1 MNKLFALLSIS
12 LFSFSYGQYY
22 KAELLYKDG
31 NTEKGLLNSLVD
43 INNRKAKKAVFKSDE
58 KAEKKVI
65 SVENVERITYF
76 NDDGSTSI
84 GELINFRNKRNLWA
98 FKIKEVKD
106 LTVYSITVHIPAQYR
121 SGGIITPSTTYTDYL
136 FKYKDEAADHVFRH
150 NLGISIGE
158 EAANK
163 KWLKKYFADRCPKLI
178 ENMDKIDFEKESPM
192 PFVDYYEK
200 HCK

>member
-1 MNKLFALLSIS
+1 MNKLFALLSIL

-31 NTEKGLLNSLVD
+31 NIEKGLLNSLVD

-58 KAEKKVI
+58 NAQKKVI
-65 SVENVERITYF
+65 SVENVKRITYF

-84 GELINFRNKRNLWA
+84 GELVNF
-98 FKIKEVKD
+98 
-106 LTVYSITVHIPAQYR
+106 TVHIPSQR
-121 SGGIITPSTTYTDYL
+121 VSGGILIPPSTYTDYL
-136 FKYKDEAADHVFRH
+136 FKYKDEPADHVFRH

-158 EAANK
+158 KAANK
-163 KWLKKYFADRCPKLI
+163 KWLKKYFADRCPKLA
-178 ENMDKIDFEKESPM
+178 ENVDALEYEKESPM

>member
-1 MNKLFALLSIS
+1 MNKLFALLSIL

-31 NTEKGLLNSLVD
+31 NTEKGLLKSLVD

-58 KAEKKVI
+58 NAQKKVI

-84 GELINFRNKRNLWA
+84 GELVNFRNKRNLWA

-106 LTVYSITVHIPAQYR
+106 LTVFPLQFIFHLSV
-121 SGGIITPSTTYTDYL
+121 
-136 FKYKDEAADHVFRH
+136 
-150 NLGISIGE
+150 
-158 EAANK
+158 
-163 KWLKKYFADRCPKLI
+163 
-178 ENMDKIDFEKESPM
+178 
-192 PFVDYYEK
+192 
-200 HCK
+200 

>member
-1 MNKLFALLSIS
+1 MNKLFTILSIS
-12 LFSFSYGQYY
+12 LFSFSYSQYY

-58 KAEKKVI
+58 KADKKVI

-106 LTVYSITVHIPAQYR
+106 LTVYSITVHIPSQR
-121 SGGIITPSTTYTDYL
+121 VSGGILIPPSTYTDYL
-136 FKYKDEAADHVFRH
+136 FKYKDEPADHVFRH

-178 ENMDKIDFEKESPM
+178 ENMDKLDFEKESPM

-200 HCK
+200 YCK

>member
-1 MNKLFALLSIS
+1 MNKLFTILSIS
-12 LFSFSYGQYY
+12 LFSFSYSQYY

-43 INNRKAKKAVFKSDE
+43 INNRKAD
-58 KAEKKVI
+58 KKVI

-106 LTVYSITVHIPAQYR
+106 LTVYSITVHIPSQR
-121 SGGIITPSTTYTDYL
+121 VSGGILIPPSTYTDYL
-136 FKYKDEAADHVFRH
+136 FKYKDEPADHVFRH

-200 HCK
+200 YCK